1 MSSTLNPSEM
11 LFNIIKDE
19 VVVTKG
25 AGKFIALAMFFNI
38 PIYGFIPYLS
48 QAITILLLV
57 FFWKRVI
64 EDNKNKKSV
73 TKNVKSYRI
82 MNKNGSYL
90 IIGTMVFQLIW
101 IPFITQL
108 VTLVLLGI
116 IYATMTSYKK

>member
-1 MSSTLNPSEM
+1 MSSTLNPSGM

-19 VVVTKG
+19 VVVTNG
-25 AGKFIALAMFFNI
+25 AGKFIALAMLFNI

-64 EDNKNKKSV
+64 EDNKNKKSA
-73 TKNVKSYRI
+73 TKNVKSYPI